1 MENNSVKLISIS
13 GYNYH
18 LPDDR
23 IAKYPLPNRDQSK
36 LLHYINGTIKIQSFF
51 ELPQLLSTDSLM
63 VYNNTRVIHARL
75 LFKKETGATI
85 EVFCLSPYQ
94 PKDYAQ
100 SFEQTSSNVWTCMV
114 GNARRWKEG
123 VLTLRLKGDGGAVTL
138 SAKKLSSQSQE
149 HQIEFS
155 WDNPSYSFSELLEI
169 AGNLPI
175 PPYLNRPSE
184 RSDENT
190 YQTVY
195 SQIEGSVAAPTAGLH
210 FTESVLQELRSK
222 NIEPS
227 EVTLHVGAG
236 TFRPVKSEQIGEHE
250 MHTELISVKRT
261 TIEKMWS
268 NEGKLIV
275 VGTTS
280 LRTIESLYYIGV
292 RLLRGGVLPTDTI
305 TVEQWEPY
313 DEANNV
319 YSPKESL
326 SGILAYMDE
335 HNMDVLT
342 ASTQIMIVPGYEFKF
357 VEGLLTNFHQPQST
371 LLLLVAA
378 FVGKDWHSIYDFAMQ
393 NEFRFLSYGDSS
405 LLWRKMDEATS

>member
-1 MENNSVKLISIS
+1 MENNSVELISIS
-13 GYNYH
+13 DYDYH

-23 IAKYPLPNRDQSK
+23 IAKYPLPNREQSK
-36 LLHYINGTIKIQSFF
+36 LLHYSNGTIKVQSFF
-51 ELPQLLSTDSLM
+51 ELPELLPVDSLM

-114 GNARRWKEG
+114 GNARRWKED

-138 SAKKLSSQSQE
+138 GAKKLSSQGQE

-155 WDNPSYSFSELLEI
+155 WDNPEYSFSELLEI

-184 RSDENT
+184 RSDEDT

-210 FTESVLQELRSK
+210 FTESVLQSLRSK
-222 NIEPS
+222 NIEPA

-236 TFRPVKSEQIGEHE
+236 TFRPVKSEHIGEHE

-261 TIEKMWS
+261 TIEKMLS

-292 RLLRGGVLPTDTI
+292 RLLKGEELCTDTI
-305 TVEQWEPY
+305 TVGQWEPY
-313 DEANNV
+313 DEVNNV
-319 YSPKESL
+319 YSPRESL
-326 SGILAYMDE
+326 SGLLAYMDK
-335 HNMDVLT
+335 HNMDELN
-342 ASTQIMIVPGYEFKF
+342 AFTQIMIVPGYEFKF

-378 FVGKDWHSIYDFAMQ
+378 FVGKDWQSIYDFAMQ
-393 NEFRFLSYGDSS
+393 NKFRFLSYGDSS
-405 LLWRKMDEATS
+405 LLWKKEDGMTS

>member
-1 MENNSVKLISIS
+1 MENNSVELISIS
-13 GYNYH
+13 DYNYH

-51 ELPQLLSTDSLM
+51 ELPQLLPADSLM

-138 SAKKLSSQSQE
+138 SAQKLSSQGQE

-155 WDNPSYSFSELLEI
+155 WDNPEYSFSELLEI

-184 RSDENT
+184 QSDEDT

-236 TFRPVKSEQIGEHE
+236 TFRPVKSEHIGEHE

-261 TIEKMWS
+261 TIEKMLS

-292 RLLRGGVLPTDTI
+292 RLLKGGLLSTDTI
-305 TVEQWEPY
+305 TVGQWEPY

-319 YSPKESL
+319 YSPNESL

-378 FVGKDWHSIYDFAMQ
+378 FVGKDWQSIYDFALN

-405 LLWRKMDEATS
+405 LLWRKVDRPTS